1 MNHLSQ
7 KFKGMFSQGR
17 SFKYIFMIN
26 HHVVLSILVSFFC
39 ANSWG
44 FAQNEPS
51 FDESAQTILR
61 RDCLGCHGVAQM
73 SGLDLRTKEAI
84 LKGGSRGP
92 AIVIGQADQSLLFLA
107 TDHQSDLKMPPE
119 KPKLSDKD
127 LIILKEWINSGSYWL
142 KDSEFDQNQKEP
154 SWWSFKKPQR
164 YPIPMVNGQEWKGNP
179 IDAFI
184 ESKLK
189 AKGLVKAPPAERL
202 ILIRRAYFDLIGLPP
217 SPEKIDSFLNDDSPE
232 AFERVVD
239 GLLASP
245 QYGERWARH
254 WLDVVR
260 YADSA
265 GFETDEFFP
274 DAWRY
279 RDYVIKSFNED
290 KPYDRFL
297 QEQIAADELWP
308 NNLDLEGT
316 AAVSI
321 EKLRQLEARV
331 GTGLYGL
338 VPLTG
343 ESKLDVKVELNQV
356 LTDWVDTT
364 ASAFMGLTLG
374 CARCHDHKFDPLSQ
388 RDYYQ
393 FQAIFAESQ
402 MTEIPVVTKMS
413 MFHRAEFYSN
423 FLTLSELRWAHRKLE
438 QTVSERVF
446 QAKKDEYSEKVVKA
460 YDTPEDDRTPEQERI
475 IRPLLKALKKLGDPV
490 GKTLLNL
497 PEHLNVNEKEYR
509 TELLKQI
516 ALSVVRIP
524 TTEPSHQVHFDA
536 LFDVPKARVFR
547 NRDPELVPVIYV
559 LERGDLGKNLERVN
573 AGVPRVLANDSNF
586 QKSSISLGLPRSRS
600 KLALWLSQPEHPL
613 TARVMVN
620 RLWQWHFGTGLVST
634 PNDFGQMGQRPT
646 HPKLLD
652 WLATEFVAGGWS
664 LKSMH
669 RLIMVSNTYQRT
681 SRYSN
686 PKNSTADPSN
696 LYWWRMKRK
705 RLEAEA
711 LWDALHSVAGTL
723 TLKIG
728 GRSFCPPVEGQAGKN
743 WVKIPV
749 DLENRDLNRRAI
761 YIMVQR
767 NFGFPMFE
775 TFDTPDPAVSC
786 SVREVTTV
794 PPQALFFM
802 NNKMVVSQAKKFA
815 QRLVRESGDDPAA
828 WIRKAW
834 RLALGRDPSQQ
845 EKLEAMDLLKS
856 LTQTEL
862 GANKADSLA
871 QMGVARAEALSQL
884 CLAIFNLSE
893 FSYVD

>member
-1 MNHLSQ
+1 MMKNRVTLFILGSILW
-7 KFKGMFSQGR
+7 GNYGSFSQD
-17 SFKYIFMIN
+17 K
-26 HHVVLSILVSFFC
+26 
-39 ANSWG
+39 
-44 FAQNEPS
+44 PS
-51 FDESAQTILR
+51 LDESAQTILKR
-61 RDCLGCHGVAQM
+61 ECIVCHGVAQM
-73 SGLDLRTKEAI
+73 SGLDLRTKKTM

-92 AIVIGQADQSLLFLA
+92 AVVIGEADQSLLFLA
-107 TDHQSDLKMPPE
+107 VSHQNDFKMPPE
-119 KPKLSDKD
+119 SPKLSNDD
-127 LIILKEWINSGSYWL
+127 LIILKEWINSDRSWL
-142 KDSEFDQNQKEP
+142 NNSEFSQNQTEP
-154 SWWSFKKPQR
+154 SWWAFKKPQR
-164 YPIPMVNGQEWKGNP
+164 YAVPMINGQKWTDNP
-179 IDAFI
+179 IDAFV
-184 ESKLK
+184 ESKLQ
-189 AKGLVKAPPAERL
+189 AKELVKAPPAEKS

-217 SPEKIDSFLNDDSPE
+217 SPEKIESFLNDDSVE
-232 AFERVVD
+232 AFETVVNE
-239 GLLASP
+239 LLDSP

-290 KPYDRFL
+290 KPYDRFM

-308 NNLDLEGT
+308 NTLDLEGT

-393 FQAIFAESQ
+393 FQAIFAESH
-402 MTEIPVVTKMS
+402 MDEIPVVTKMS
-413 MFHRAEFYSN
+413 MFHRAEFYSK
-423 FLTLSELRWAHRKLE
+423 FVTLSELRWAYRRLE
-438 QTVSERVF
+438 EAVSKRVF
-446 QAKKDEYSEKVVKA
+446 QARKNEYSEEVVKA

-475 IRPLLKALKKLGDPV
+475 IRPLLKAFKKLGDPI

-509 TELLKQI
+509 TELLEQI
-516 ALSVVRIP
+516 ALSVVKIP

-547 NRDPELVPVIYV
+547 NRDPELIPEVYI
-559 LERGDLGKNLERVN
+559 LERGDLGKNVERVN
-573 AGVPRVLANDSNF
+573 AGVPRVLATNYNF
-586 QKSSISLGLPRSRS
+586 QESSVPLVLQRSRS
-600 KLALWLSQPEHPL
+600 KLALWLSQPDHPL

-652 WLATEFVAGGWS
+652 WLATEFVATGWS

-669 RLIMVSNTYQRT
+669 RLIMLSNTYQRT
-681 SRYSN
+681 SRFSN
-686 PKNSTADPSN
+686 PKNSAVDPAN

-711 LWDALHSVAGTL
+711 LWDSIHSVAGTL
-723 TLKIG
+723 TLEIG

-749 DLENRDLNRRAI
+749 ELENSDLNRRAI

-802 NNKMVVSQAKKFA
+802 NNKMIVGQAKEFA
-815 QRLVRESGDDPAA
+815 QRLVRENGDNPDA
-828 WIRKAW
+828 WVRKAW
-834 RLALGRDPSQQ
+834 RLALGRDPNQL
-845 EKLEAMDLLKS
+845 EKLEAMNLLKS
-856 LTQTEL
+856 LTQGEL
-862 GANKADSLA
+862 EANKTHSLA
-871 QMGVARAEALSQL
+871 QMGVARSEALSQL